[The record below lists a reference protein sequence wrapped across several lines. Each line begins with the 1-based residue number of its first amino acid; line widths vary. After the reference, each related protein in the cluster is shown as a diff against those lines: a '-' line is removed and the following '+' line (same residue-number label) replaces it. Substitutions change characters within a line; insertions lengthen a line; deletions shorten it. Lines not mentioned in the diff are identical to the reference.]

1 LACGEKKSNKPILCI
16 FLETIMNYA
25 IAPASPITLA
35 VASSDQQFPVNRI
48 FCVGRNYA
56 AHAREMG
63 KDPDREAP
71 FFFMKPTNA
80 VVAAGAGEVTIPYPP
95 KTANFH
101 HEIELVV
108 AIGKGG
114 ANIPVEQALDHVY
127 GYAVGLDMTRRDLQ
141 LEARDKGRPWEF
153 GKSFAQSAPIGP
165 VHRAADIGHVAEG
178 EIAVTVNGAER
189 QRSDVAKLIWS
200 VAESIAYLSEYEALA
215 PGDIIMTGTPEGVNA
230 VVPGDLMVG
239 SIAGLGEI
247 RVRVAG

>member
-1 LACGEKKSNKPILCI
+1 MKYAVPPAPVHTL
-16 FLETIMNYA
+16 A
-25 IAPASPITLA
+25 IAGSEER
-35 VASSDQQFPVNRI
+35 FPVNRI

-63 KDPDREAP
+63 RDPDREKP
-71 FFFMKPTNA
+71 FFFMKPANA
-80 VVAAGAGEVTIPYPP
+80 TVSVENGEATIPYPP

-114 ANIPVEQALDHVY
+114 ANIPVEQALDYVY
-127 GYAVGLDMTRRDLQ
+127 GYAVGLDMTRRDIQ

-165 VHRAADIGHVAEG
+165 IHTAAEVGHLREG
-178 EIAVTVNGAER
+178 AIALTVNGAAR
-189 QRSDVAKLIWS
+189 QSSDISKLIWS
-200 VAESIAYLSEYEALA
+200 VAESIAYLSEYETLE

-230 VVPGDLMVG
+230 VVAGDVMQG
-239 SIAGLGEI
+239 SVAGLTPVT
-247 RVRVAG
+247 VRVAQGG